1 MEILC
6 KLLINIVFC
15 VLGFVTIQEAI
26 IDKNSKH
33 RFFQRIWKIE
43 IGLAIFII
51 VWGFGVWF
59 VQGEIL

>member
-1 MEILC
+1 MEILF
-6 KLLINIVFC
+6 KIFINIAFC
-15 VLGFVTIQEAI
+15 VVGFVTIQEAI

-51 VWGFGVWF
+51 V
-59 VQGEIL
+59 